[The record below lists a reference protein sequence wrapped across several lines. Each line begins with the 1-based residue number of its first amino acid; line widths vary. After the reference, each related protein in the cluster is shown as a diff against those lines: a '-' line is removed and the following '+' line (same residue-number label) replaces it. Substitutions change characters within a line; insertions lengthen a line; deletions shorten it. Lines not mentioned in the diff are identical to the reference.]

1 MPSDWGYWAVA
12 IIGAAIFIA
21 FFPWGDHKGERQ

>member
-12 IIGAAIFIA
+12 IICAAIFVLSFA
-21 FFPWGDHKGERQ
+21 WSEHKEEKQ